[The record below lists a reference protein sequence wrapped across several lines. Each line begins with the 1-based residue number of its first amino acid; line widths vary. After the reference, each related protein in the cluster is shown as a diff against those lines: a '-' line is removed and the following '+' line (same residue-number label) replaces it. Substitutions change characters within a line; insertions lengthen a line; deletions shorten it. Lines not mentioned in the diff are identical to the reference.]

1 MLERLERENLFVI
14 ALDDE
19 RRWYRYHHLFADF
32 LRSRL
37 QREQPERIR
46 ELHRRA
52 AAFYEQ
58 NGWMSEAVRHA
69 LAAQEH
75 DRAADLV
82 EHVARKMW
90 NRGEVVTLLG
100 WLEALPEETKR
111 RRPQLLLQYS
121 AALLWAGRLDD
132 VEPLVLE
139 IERAVG
145 VSGEGRDEDLWTSAD
160 EPLRRVLLGGVAA
173 TRPGALT

>member
-1 MLERLERENLFVI
+1 MRLPLSCWSTC
-14 ALDDE
+14 
-19 RRWYRYHHLFADF
+19 RRTSTSSSPVARTRPFLSPSCYHHLFADV

-37 QREQPERIR
+37 QQEQPERIR

-52 AAFYEQ
+52 AAFYER
-58 NGWMSEAVRHA
+58 NGWTSEAIRHA

-82 EHVARKMW
+82 EDVARKMW

-121 AALLWAGRLDD
+121 AALLWA
-132 VEPLVLE
+132 
-139 IERAVG
+139 
-145 VSGEGRDEDLWTSAD
+145 
-160 EPLRRVLLGGVAA
+160 
-173 TRPGALT
+173 